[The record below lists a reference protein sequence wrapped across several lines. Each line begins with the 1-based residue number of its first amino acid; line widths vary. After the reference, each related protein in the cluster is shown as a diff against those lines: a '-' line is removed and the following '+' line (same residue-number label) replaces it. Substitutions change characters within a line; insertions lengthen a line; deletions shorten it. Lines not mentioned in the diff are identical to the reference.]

1 MPICQLDCP
10 PDMHHNVEY
19 IRRKDS
25 AMTKYLS
32 TASQLQYNHPILPLL
47 FGLEVVEK
55 DRSLLRLLTPILDD
69 NTRAVDN
76 LACVS
81 LAVQHT
87 CKIISNAGVNFI
99 TQNYSHKPA
108 HSPNCFPSGTL
119 IKGILCSEHSATT
132 NFLYASSS
140 HASLRTHMC
149 A

>member
-1 MPICQLDCP
+1 MPICQIDCP

-32 TASQLQYNHPILPLL
+32 TASQLQYDHPILPLL

-69 NTRAVDN
+69 NARAVDN
-76 LACVS
+76 FACVS

-87 CKIISNAGVNFI
+87 CKIHQQRSNKLHDPKLLTQTSPLAQLLSIRNFD
-99 TQNYSHKPA
+99 QGDLV
-108 HSPNCFPSGTL
+108 F
-119 IKGILCSEHSATT
+119 
-132 NFLYASSS
+132 
-140 HASLRTHMC
+140 
-149 A
+149 